1 MTSRDAETGPMTPP
15 PTPETV
21 EDVPEG
27 APETVEDVPEG
38 AKLEVTESYVCY
50 ESGYD

>member
-27 APETVEDVPEG
+27 A
-38 AKLEVTESYVCY
+38 KLEVPESYVCY